1 MKLVRYGREGAL
13 TNYLPLPRPL
23 LELDLSGTALLLYA
37 LLLDRA
43 TLSQKNGWWSE
54 EGWVYVR
61 YPIARLAAA
70 LGRGTT
76 VVKKRLRELE
86 QAGLIRRVTPRRGE
100 ASQIFLSLPED
111 TFLTGSGP
119 KNRPRPGRKPDH
131 DQGGKASPNNL
142 REQQNL
148 NNHSYQYREG
158 ESL

>member
-43 TLSQKNGWWSE
+43 TLSRKNGWWSE

-61 YPIARLAAA
+61 YPVKKLASA
-70 LGRGTT
+70 LGRGSA
-76 VVKKRLRELE
+76 VVKVRLRELE

-111 TFLTGSGP
+111 AFSAGGGP
-119 KNRPRPGRKPDH
+119 KSRPAPGRKTSRDPA
-131 DQGGKASPNNL
+131 KKPAPNDL
-142 REQQNL
+142 REQRNL
-148 NNHSYQYREG
+148 NDHSYVYGEG

>member
-70 LGRGTT
+70 LGKSPS
-76 VVKKRLRELE
+76 VIKRRLAELDR
-86 QAGLIRRVTPRRGE
+86 AGLIFRMVPKRGE

-111 TFLTGSGP
+111 TFCTGSRGKNAPGHGAKTIPDPVQKGP
-119 KNRPRPGRKPDH
+119 T
-131 DQGGKASPNNL
+131 NNL
-142 REQQNL
+142 SEPQKE

>member
-61 YPIARLAAA
+61 YPIKKLAAA
-70 LGRGTT
+70 LGKSPS
-76 VVKKRLRELE
+76 VIKRRLAELDRV
-86 QAGLIRRVTPRRGE
+86 GLIERIVPKRGE

-111 TFLTGSGP
+111 AFLTRGGS
-119 KNRPRPGRKPDH
+119 KNRPGPGRRCDH

-142 REQQNL
+142 REQQKY
-148 NNHSYQYREG
+148 NNHSYQYGEG